1 MKSSRFASDNVQ
13 IDWSY
18 VLAFIGVSIA
28 TFFFVCV
35 WIKSF

>member
-18 VLAFIGVSIA
+18 VLAFVAVTIA
-28 TFFFVCV
+28 TFFFAYV
-35 WIKSF
+35 WDKLV